1 MTFRYSDAI
10 LPFVQARYTLRPSQV
25 WLLLALRRVGDDHQ
39 TVQSLADSAG
49 VFRTI
54 ALGAAASLAAEG
66 LVRRRRSPADGRR
79 LVLTLTVPAKR
90 LIDTQAYGDRLPDVE
105 AVFRRLLASDLPNLT
120 LRQLWVLFWLHE
132 RATDDAG
139 PACIS
144 ALAAGIMKVERTVV
158 SRITAALSDPVP
170 YVGCLIRRDTERGDK
185 RAIPLSLTDEG
196 RRWVESLLTDS
207 PT

>member
-25 WLLLALRRVGDDHQ
+25 WLLLALRRVDEHQ

-66 LVRRRRSPADGRR
+66 LVKRRRSQTDGRR
-79 LVLTLTVPAKR
+79 LVLTLTTPAKR
-90 LIDTQAYGDRLPDVE
+90 MIDTQGYGDRLPNVE

-170 YVGCLIRRDTERGDK
+170 YVGRLIHRDAERGDR
-185 RAIPLSLTDEG
+185 RAIPLSLTAEG
-196 RRWVESLLTDS
+196 RRWVESLMTDS